1 MLIYVV
7 LFSGKDRRAGV
18 AVKTW
23 KRRTGGGAI
32 QKKHS
37 LALVRGHHLAA
48 HCLSWGMNCE
58 GEGEYFKGL
67 NAGILTSV

>member
-1 MLIYVV
+1 MLIDAV
-7 LFSGKDRRAGV
+7 LFAGEDRRAGV

-37 LALVRGHHLAA
+37 LALVRGW
-48 HCLSWGMNCE
+48 LSVLIICYG
-58 GEGEYFKGL
+58 K
-67 NAGILTSV
+67 